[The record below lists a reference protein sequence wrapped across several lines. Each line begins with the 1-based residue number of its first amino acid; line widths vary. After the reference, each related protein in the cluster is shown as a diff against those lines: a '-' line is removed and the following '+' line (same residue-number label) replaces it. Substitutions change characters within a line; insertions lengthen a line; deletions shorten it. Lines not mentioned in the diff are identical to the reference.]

1 LASVLVVG
9 INYRP
14 ETTGIAPYTTAVA
27 EHLAASGHQTTV
39 LTGFPHYPAWRHAPG
54 ERRIRAVERLRGV
67 RVLRRRH
74 YVPPTQSAVRRGAYE
89 GTFLL
94 HGLMTNPERP
104 DVVLGVVPSLSG
116 GILARLFAAR
126 ARAPY
131 GLIVQDLMAPA
142 AQQSGI
148 RGGRRVARVTSALER
163 WGAAKATAV
172 AIVSESF
179 RPYLTEL
186 GVREERI
193 ISFPNWVHVAAPS
206 GDRDATRERLAWPT
220 GTTVVL
226 HAGNMGLKQGLE
238 QVVEAA
244 READETGAE
253 LLYVL
258 VGDGSQRGQLESL
271 AAGVTRIQFL
281 PFQAEED
288 LPDVLG
294 AADFLLVSERAT
306 VVDMSLPSKLTT
318 YFAAGRPIVAA
329 VPGDGS
335 TADEVRR
342 SGAGVVVPVGDPGS
356 LNEAVA
362 HLRTDKARAEALGD
376 AGRDYASATLG
387 ETAAMIRVDQ
397 LLERLIRTRR
407 NGVAE

>member
-1 LASVLVVG
+1 VG

-89 GTFLL
+89 GTFLI

-131 GLIVQDLMAPA
+131 GLIFQDLMAPA

-148 RGGRRVARVTSALER
+148 RGGRRVARVTAALER
-163 WGAAKATAV
+163 WGAVKATAV

-179 RPYLTEL
+179 RPYLKEL
-186 GVREERI
+186 GVRDERI

-206 GDRDATRERLAWPT
+206 GDRGATRQRLGWPT

-244 READETGAE
+244 RQADETGAE
-253 LLYVL
+253 VLYVL
-258 VGDGSQRGQLESL
+258 VGDGSQRGHLESL
-271 AAGVTRIQFL
+271 AAGVTSIQFL
-281 PFQAEED
+281 PFQAEKD
-288 LPDVLG
+288 LPNVLG
-294 AADFLLVSERAT
+294 AADLLLVSERAT

-329 VPGDGS
+329 VPEDGS
-335 TADEVRR
+335 TAAEVRR
-342 SGAGVVVPVGDPGS
+342 SGAGVTVPVGDPDS

-362 HLRTDKARAEALGD
+362 NLRTDEARAEALGD
-376 AGRDYASATLG
+376 AGRHYASATLG

-397 LLERLIRTRR
+397 LLERLITTGR
-407 NGVAE
+407 NGVAG